1 MQQGV
6 LLPVLEHHPERT
18 DSYERTG
25 LARRGEQQAKLKRNY
40 AKELLLELASL
51 QTSFVPLDEAIKIIN
66 RCVNVI
72 EHVIIPQIEYT
83 IAYIITELD
92 EREEFCRLKKVRTG
106 VKSFQQCPT
115 LCNPMD
121 YSLPGSSVH
130 GDSPGKNTGVD
141 WHALL
146 QGIFPTQGLN
156 QCLLCFLHWQ
166 VGYLPLVQK
175 YRRRK
180 IFLRKN
186 LRRTWSIEVQLR
198 GDGAC

>member
-1 MQQGV
+1 MP
-6 LLPVLEHHPERT
+6 LNMSSSPRL
-18 DSYERTG
+18 
-25 LARRGEQQAKLKRNY
+25 N
-40 AKELLLELASL
+40 
-51 QTSFVPLDEAIKIIN
+51 VPLLISSQN
-66 RCVNVI
+66 WM
-72 EHVIIPQIEYT
+72 
-83 IAYIITELD
+83 
-92 EREEFCRLKKVRTG
+92 REEFCRLKKVCTR
-106 VKSFQQCPT
+106 VKSRQSCPT